1 MTRLKDGKQIEVRP
15 IRPEDRRDLAEGMRR
30 MSPESRYRR
39 FLAPKGQLSE
49 AELDYLTEVDHHD
62 HEALVARDPDTG
74 AAIGVARY
82 VRAGPGSE
90 VAELGI
96 AVADD
101 WQGRGVGTA
110 LLRQLSDRAREEG
123 VRRFSALILDENRP
137 MLDLI
142 GDLGDVRVQEQD
154 LGTVELEVDLPA
166 AGSPPALREAL
177 RRAARGMLRLRPLRR
192 SSSA

>member
-1 MTRLKDGKQIEVRP
+1 VIRLADGQQIEVRP
-15 IRPEDRRDLAEGMRR
+15 IRPEDRRELAEGMRR
-30 MSPESRYRR
+30 LSPESRYRR
-39 FLAPKGQLSE
+39 FFSLTEQLSE
-49 AELDYLTEVDHHD
+49 DELDYLTKVDHHD
-62 HEALVARDPDTG
+62 HEALVARDLGTG
-74 AAIGVARY
+74 LGIGVARY
-82 VRAGPGSE
+82 VRAAPGSE

-142 GDLGDVRVQEQD
+142 DDLGDVHVKGHD
-154 LGTVELEVDLPA
+154 FGSVELEVELPE
-166 AGSPPALREAL
+166 AGSPPALREAM
-177 RRAARGMLRLRPLRR
+177 RRVARGVLRFSPLARPDPP
-192 SSSA
+192 